1 MERSALSGRRSL
13 VFLGLFMALVPAVVG
28 AQELK
33 VAENAQGVTSFE
45 MLSRF
50 FGAVR
55 EGLLRFQNND
65 WAAQT
70 GQRIALALTLLIFI
84 WGVIKSWILGK
95 GFSQLLGDFLQPVI
109 MLGLVFAA
117 INANLGRIINDSVLA
132 ISAGFQFG
140 QVQTPEQ
147 LMGRL
152 AEIAFSVFEL
162 TPQDAPALYDLPGW
176 FFLSIGFLIKLIAA
190 MIIIASAALAGGI
203 YLLTEVSVALAIA
216 LGPLLYSWG
225 IWKPTEFLF
234 TGWLKFLV
242 VAAFQKLVVVMVV
255 SITGGVIQSVATN
268 LAPDLRNSTADFQA
282 YAGILMIAL
291 LNAMLIVKAP
301 SIAAGL
307 ISGSGSI
314 DLSRWNIGGQAAST
328 GAKAPAAVKEKA
340 VKAKDSLANKVADV
354 TNGAKATVAG
364 VKAFREAKGGMNS
377 MRAGFGA
384 ARESWSGGNK
394 KSANSSSA
402 GSGAQPQGQGQPSN
416 LKFPPISPPSP

>member
-152 AEIAFSVFEL
+152 AEIAFSIFDLSTDFSGFREMLVWAIGMLVKFV
-162 TPQDAPALYDLPGW
+162 AAL
-176 FFLSIGFLIKLIAA
+176 
-190 MIIIASAALAGGI
+190 IIILSGAFAAGV
-203 YLLTEVSVALAIA
+203 YLLAEVSVALAIA

-225 IWKPTEFLF
+225 VWKPTEFLF

-242 VAAFQKLVVVMVV
+242 TAAFQKLVVVMVV
-255 SITGGVIQSVATN
+255 ALTGGVVQSVAAN
-268 LAPDLRNSTADFQA
+268 LAPDLRNSTVDFQA

-307 ISGSGSI
+307 ISGNGSI

-328 GAKAPAAVKEKA
+328 GAKATAAVGGGA
-340 VKAKDSLANKVADV
+340 VNTVAGV
-354 TNGAKATVAG
+354 YKGIKSTVAG
-364 VKAFREAKGGMNS
+364 VKAFSAAKGGMNS

-402 GSGAQPQGQGQPSN
+402 GSGAQPQGKGQPSN

>member
-162 TPQDAPALYDLPGW
+162 TPQDTPALYDLPGW

-255 SITGGVIQSVATN
+255 SLTGGVIQSVATN

-307 ISGSGSI
+307 ISGNGSI

-328 GAKAPAAVKEKA
+328 GAKAPAAV
-340 VKAKDSLANKVADV
+340 VGRTVN
-354 TNGAKATVAG
+354 TVAG
-364 VKAFREAKGGMNS
+364 GYKGLKAAYAGYKAVREARGGMNS